1 MRKPE
6 PPRVIRTSGRA
17 AASAARLVPA
27 ALALSLA
34 GCVSA
39 PAVVIVDRRTAL
51 EQQASGSFRGL
62 EEELEQAGLAPR
74 PAPLTPAQLG
84 AAGVRRGGLEAAD
97 SDDESSDAVRTD
109 ALLIKRCLGEA
120 LDGTLVLTLDPCTGT
135 LDVPL
140 VDQLVERV
148 NRNRRQLWRWLA
160 AQTRGQGRDKGRDR
174 GSDRENDKT
183 DDEVR
188 DAWRKVHLAGLVCG
202 GAYQVTGGGWEIK
215 KC

>member
-1 MRKPE
+1 
-6 PPRVIRTSGRA
+6 
-17 AASAARLVPA
+17 
-27 ALALSLA
+27 
-34 GCVSA
+34 
-39 PAVVIVDRRTAL
+39 
-51 EQQASGSFRGL
+51 
-62 EEELEQAGLAPR
+62 
-74 PAPLTPAQLG
+74 
-84 AAGVRRGGLEAAD
+84 
-97 SDDESSDAVRTD
+97 VRTD

-120 LDGTLVLTLDPCTGT
+120 LDGTLVLTIDPCTGT
-135 LDVPL
+135 LDVPS

-174 GSDRENDKT
+174 GSDPGSEKA

-188 DAWRKVHLAGLVCG
+188 AAWRKIHLVGLVCG